1 MAIHTDNLDKMTD
14 AELLELIHSGT
25 GEASCVVDYLIE
37 RHKGLVLSQ
46 ARSLY
51 LIGGDK
57 DDLIQ
62 EGMIGLYKAVREYD
76 PCKSDN
82 FVVFAKTVIY
92 QQICN
97 AIKASTRKK
106 NQPLNNYVSF
116 NQPITQN
123 GYDEDKQFILSDI
136 IEASSNSNPEELL
149 IDKENASMIEYELG
163 KCLSELEKTVYNMY
177 VNGMD
182 YKQIACALD
191 RTPKA
196 IDNAL
201 TRIRRK
207 LSALLS

>member
-1 MAIHTDNLDKMTD
+1 MSFHIDNLDNMTD
-14 AELLELIHSGT
+14 IELLELINSN
-25 GEASCVVDYLIE
+25 SDNSSVVMDYLIE
-37 RHKGLVLSQ
+37 RHKGLVLAQ

-51 LIGGDK
+51 LVGGDK

-62 EGMIGLYKAVREYD
+62 EGMIGLYKAVREYN
-76 PCKSDN
+76 PEKSDN
-82 FVVFAKTVIY
+82 FVVFARTVIY
-92 QQICN
+92 GQICN

-116 NQPITQN
+116 NQPITHN
-123 GYDEDKQFILSDI
+123 GHDGENTYLLSDV
-136 IEASSNSNPEELL
+136 IEASSSSNPEELL

-163 KCLSELEKTVYNMY
+163 KCLSGLEKEVYTMY
-177 VNGMD
+177 VGGMD
-182 YKQIACALD
+182 YKQIASTLN